1 MVIAQMRI
9 TIVIV
14 EGQIINVTFN
24 LNFHGKTQSAQFP
37 IKDIE
42 ILLDHVYWS
51 LKRLQHVH
59 KWVLDG

>member
-42 ILLDHVYWS
+42 ILLDHVY
-51 LKRLQHVH
+51 
-59 KWVLDG
+59 